1 MVRRAFSLLE
11 LIIVLTIIGTLVGLL
26 LPALLRVSA
35 RARDVECCKN
45 MNQMNTA
52 MNNLLSR
59 QKKLP
64 DPATPLRAG
73 GWAIEILPYLEE
85 IGLWQQL
92 KDSPRIDSLSGN
104 GIKPYRPRIMT
115 CPNGSDASS
124 TVASVPISHYTMR
137 VVVSRTE
144 RGYAGFSDVALSSQT
159 PWIQSPENSPTPNG
173 GGPHDHGYFDN
184 GGRFFGD

>member
-1 MVRRAFSLLE
+1 MRRKAFSLLE
-11 LIIVLTIIGTLVGLL
+11 LIIVLTIIGLLVGLL

-59 QKKLP
+59 QRKLP
-64 DPATPLRAG
+64 DPAPPLRAG

-85 IGLWQQL
+85 IGLWWQL
-92 KDSPRIDSLSGN
+92 KDSPRIDSLGGT
-104 GIKPYRPRIMT
+104 GINFYRPRIMT

-124 TVASVPISHYTMR
+124 SIPSVPSSHYTMG
-137 VVVSRTE
+137 VVG
-144 RGYAGFSDVALSSQT
+144 RGYAGFTDVARASRT
-159 PWIQSPENSPTPNG
+159 PWIQSPENSPTPRG
-173 GGPHDHGYFDN
+173 GGPHEGGYFDN
-184 GGRFFGD
+184 HGNFFGD

>member
-1 MVRRAFSLLE
+1 MRRKAFSLLE
-11 LIIVLTIIGTLVGLL
+11 LIIVLTIIGLLVGLL

-59 QKKLP
+59 QRKLP
-64 DPATPLRAG
+64 DPASPLRAG

-92 KDSPRIDSLSGN
+92 KDSPRIDSLAGN
-104 GIKPYRPRIMT
+104 GINPYRPRIMT
-115 CPNGSDASS
+115 CPDASDS
-124 TVASVPISHYTMR
+124 SSSIASVPISHYTMR
-137 VVVSRTE
+137 VIISRTS
-144 RGYAGFSDVALSSQT
+144 RDYAGFSDVALSSRS
-159 PWIQSPENSPTPNG
+159 PWIQSPENASTPSG
-173 GGPHDHGYFDN
+173 GGPHDHGYFN
-184 GGRFFGD
+184 SSGHFFGD